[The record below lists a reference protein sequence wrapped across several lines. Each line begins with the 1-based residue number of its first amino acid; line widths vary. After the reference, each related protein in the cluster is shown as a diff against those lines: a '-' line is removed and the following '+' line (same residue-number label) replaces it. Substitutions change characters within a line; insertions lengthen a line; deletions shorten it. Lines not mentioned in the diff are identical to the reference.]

1 MPGWNGMDG
10 YCTALHIC
18 PAHSPPPH
26 VDAHANAMLC
36 PCPISQGAGCRRLL
50 RSTTSRAS
58 SIQETIHSKGRGG
71 RRRLPLSPSW
81 LPGRALFIKLNIGI
95 DLDDLTIWPD
105 LGCPGPALP
114 LCIPRLRVGHVVCLP
129 HRRTG
134 KSSRRIAGGRPR
146 PRDTASASASASA
159 RFKTCSCRA
168 VRYPSRYRAIQHC
181 T

>member
-1 MPGWNGMDG
+1 MGRVVECCHLVIVIDAGGWNGMDG
-10 YCTALHIC
+10 YCTAHMPC
-18 PAHSPPPH
+18 PFSPTH
-26 VDAHANAMLC
+26 VDAHANAM
-36 PCPISQGAGCRRLL
+36 PHIPGCRLSS
-50 RSTTSRAS
+50 STTSRAS

-71 RRRLPLSPSW
+71 RRRLPLGPSW

-134 KSSRRIAGGRPR
+134 KSSRRSRRWSA
-146 PRDTASASASASA
+146 TA
-159 RFKTCSCRA
+159 TGHGQCQCQIQDVLVPCRA
-168 VRYPSRYRAIQHC
+168 LPK
-181 T
+181 